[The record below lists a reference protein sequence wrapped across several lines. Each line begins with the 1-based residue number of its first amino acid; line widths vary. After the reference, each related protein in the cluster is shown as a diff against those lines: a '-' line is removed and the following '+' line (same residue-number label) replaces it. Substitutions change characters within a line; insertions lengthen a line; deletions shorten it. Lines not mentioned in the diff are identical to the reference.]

1 MRGWHLAVCGM
12 QMYLAAVSVN
22 DFWPF
27 VVLAV
32 SVGFIMLAI
41 GKLKLHPFIALILA
55 ALFVGILARFF
66 PGSTDVKGVPDI
78 TSVATLGNVLTLTL
92 KGFGD
97 TAGGIAI
104 SIGLASVIGF
114 CLMESGGADRVV
126 RWFLGIFGEKR
137 AGLALVVSS
146 YILSIP
152 IFFDTMF
159 LLMAPLAQALYL
171 RTGKN
176 YLLYI
181 LCVCAGAVV
190 THSLTVP
197 HPGPIAA
204 VGTLGI
210 DTGFSIIAGIIC
222 GIIPAA
228 VGYLIAKVMDGRM
241 TIPLRETPAGNI
253 EHLQAIIGK
262 PVSELPSLGFSL
274 VPVLLP
280 IALIMVASFL
290 KVAETAFPA
299 VASIAPVG
307 SVFREII
314 DFTGDKNIAL
324 LIGAFC
330 AIQLVAQQKKWKL
343 STVGQTLSGPLETAG
358 IIILITS
365 AGGAFGYMIRNA
377 GVGGAVSKMS
387 EGMGLNLILLAYLMT
402 FIVRVAQGSA
412 TVAMITGSAIM
423 LPLIGGDLGYNSIY
437 IYLAI
442 GFGSFACSWMNDSGF
457 WVVSRLSGMT
467 EQETLKTFT
476 VMLTLI
482 SLSGLVVTLIASK
495 ILPLI

>member
-1 MRGWHLAVCGM
+1 MNPI
-12 QMYLAAVSVN
+12 LAATPLV

-27 VVLAV
+27 AVLIA

-55 ALFVGILARFF
+55 ALFVGILARFI
-66 PGSTDVKGVPDI
+66 PESTDVKGVTVISSLADVVKL
-78 TSVATLGNVLTLTL
+78 TLEGLGN
-92 KGFGD
+92 
-97 TAGGIAI
+97 TAGGVAI
-104 SIGLASVIGF
+104 SIGLASIIGF

-126 RWFLGIFGEKR
+126 RWFLSIFGEKR
-137 AGLALVVSS
+137 AGIALLVSA

-204 VGTLGI
+204 VDTLGI
-210 DTGFSIIAGIIC
+210 DVGFSILAGIIC

-228 VGYLIAKVMDGRM
+228 VGYGIARLISSRM
-241 TIPLRETPAGNI
+241 TVPLRETPGSRI
-253 EHLQAIIGK
+253 EDLKAIIDK
-262 PVSELPSLGFSL
+262 PLSALPSLGGSL
-274 VPVLLP
+274 IPVILP
-280 IALIMVASFL
+280 IVLIMIASFL
-290 KVAETAFPA
+290 KVADQSAAA
-299 VASIAPVG
+299 VDRQVP
-307 SVFREII
+307 VFREII
-314 DFTGDKNIAL
+314 DFLGDKNIAL
-324 LIGAFC
+324 FIGTFF
-330 AIQLVAQQKKWKL
+330 AIWLVAKQKGWKL
-343 STVGQTLSGPLETAG
+343 PEVGKTLSAPLETAG

-387 EGMGLNLILLAYLMT
+387 EGMGMNLILLAYVMT
-402 FIVRVAQGSA
+402 FIIRVAQGSA
-412 TVAMITGSAIM
+412 TVAMITGSAII
-423 LPLIGGDLGYNSIY
+423 LPMMGPELGYHPVY
-437 IYLAI
+437 IYLGI
-442 GFGSFACSWMNDSGF
+442 GFGSFAASWMNDSGF

-467 EQETLKTFT
+467 EKETLKSFT
-476 VMLTLI
+476 VMLTVI
-482 SLSGLVVTLIASK
+482 SLSGLLVTLIASK
-495 ILPLI
+495 LLPLV

>member
-1 MRGWHLAVCGM
+1 MTFT
-12 QMYLAAVSVN
+12 

-27 VVLAV
+27 IVLIAA
-32 SVGFIMLAI
+32 VGFIMLAI
-41 GKLKLHPFIALILA
+41 GKLKFHPFLALILA
-55 ALFVGILARFF
+55 ALFVGIMARLI
-66 PGSTDVKGVPDI
+66 PSSSEIVPQADG
-78 TSVATLGNVLTLTL
+78 TLGPAISSLSDVIRLTLTGL
-92 KGFGD
+92 GN
-97 TAGGIAI
+97 TAGGVAI
-104 SIGLASVIGF
+104 SIGLASVIGY

-126 RWFLGIFGEKR
+126 RWFLKVFGEAR
-137 AGLALVVSS
+137 AGIALVVSS

-204 VGTLGI
+204 VETLGL
-210 DTGFSIIAGIIC
+210 DVGFSILAGILG

-228 VGYLIAKVMDGRM
+228 IGYGIARLLNNRM
-241 TIPLRETPAGNI
+241 TVPLRETPAGRREDLEANI
-253 EHLQAIIGK
+253 DK
-262 PVSELPSLGFSL
+262 PLSELPSLGASL
-274 VPVLLP
+274 IPVILP
-280 IALIMVASFL
+280 IALIMISSFL
-290 KVAETAFPA
+290 KVAEQTVPTIAN
-299 VASIAPVG
+299 IAPAG
-307 SVFREII
+307 SVFREIL
-314 DFTGDKNIAL
+314 DFVGDKNIAL
-324 LIGAFC
+324 FIGMFFSLY
-330 AIQLVAQQKKWKL
+330 LVAKTKKWSLPVISKAL
-343 STVGQTLSGPLETAG
+343 AGPLETAG

-365 AGGAFGYMIRNA
+365 AGGAFGFMIRNA

-387 EGMGLNLILLAYLMT
+387 GDGGINLILLAYIMT

-412 TVAMITGSAIM
+412 TVSMITGSAIM
-423 LPLIGGDLGYNSIY
+423 LPLISGGNLPYNPIY
-437 IYLAI
+437 IYLGI
-442 GFGSFACSWMNDSGF
+442 GFASFAASWMNDSGF

-467 EQETLKTFT
+467 ETETLKSFT

-482 SLSGLVVTLIASK
+482 SLAGLAVTLIASK
-495 ILPLI
+495 ILPLV